1 MDGGVGLYPAW
12 VRLRRLSFLLAVA
25 LTAASCGVSRDDT
38 ATGPDGTGSDTTGTT
53 VAGGDASGDSTPT
66 TAELPPATT
75 AADDEVAV
83 DLVFAD
89 GSTGQILHGE
99 LNKLAV
105 PVKGNQEFIDLI
117 YDGTAPS
124 GLEAIL
130 LSQDVWSKVLENE
143 ITRAGSSTS
152 DQDRAEA
159 KKLVF
164 EQLAARLTDSTDPA
178 ADSERL
184 YGEVPYLA
192 FIVEL
197 QARQLALSNALKAKA
212 PATDRFPC
220 VSHILVDTPEDAD
233 KVVADLAAGGDFAT
247 IAKERSTDTGSGAAG
262 GELGCRDP
270 SSYVDVFKTAVET
283 ATPGQVV
290 GPVQSEFGYHVLI
303 VTGAEAD
310 GDALASTALETGL
323 DAATVKVDD
332 RVGTWDASQK
342 RITPAAS

>member
-1 MDGGVGLYPAW
+1 M
-12 VRLRRLSFLLAVA
+12 
-25 LTAASCGVSRDDT
+25 LTAVSCGVSRDSDT
-38 ATGPDGTGSDTTGTT
+38 AAGPDGTGTETAGTDTS
-53 VAGGDASGDSTPT
+53 VAGGDASTDSTST

-75 AADDEVAV
+75 AAADEVAV

-99 LNKLAV
+99 LNDLAV
-105 PVKGNQEFIDLI
+105 PVKKNQEFIDLI
-117 YDGTAPS
+117 YEGTVPT

-143 ITRAGSSTS
+143 ITRAGSSTTE
-152 DQDRAEA
+152 QDRAAA
-159 KKLVF
+159 KTLVF
-164 EQLAARLTDSTDPA
+164 EQLAARLTDSTDPT

-220 VSHILVDTPEDAD
+220 VSHILVDTPEEAN
-233 KVVADLAAGGDFAT
+233 KVVADLAAGGDFAA
-247 IAKERSTDTGSGAAG
+247 IATERSTDTGSGAAG

-270 SSYVDVFKTAVET
+270 ASYVAEFKTAVET

-303 VTGAEAD
+303 VTGSEAD
-310 GDALASTALETGL
+310 GDALASTALEAGL
-323 DAATVKVDD
+323 DAAKVTVDD
-332 RVGTWDASQK
+332 RVGTWDASLK

>member
-1 MDGGVGLYPAW
+1 
-12 VRLRRLSFLLAVA
+12 VRLRRLSFLLALA
-25 LTAASCGVSRDDT
+25 LTAAACGVSRDPDT
-38 ATGPDGTGSDTTGTT
+38 AAGPDGTGTEAAGTEST
-53 VAGGDASGDSTPT
+53 VAGGGASGDTTPT

-83 DLVFAD
+83 DVVFAD

-99 LNKLAV
+99 LNRLAV
-105 PVKGNQEFIDLI
+105 PVKENQEFIDLI
-117 YDGTAPS
+117 YDGQVPP

-130 LSQDVWSKVLENE
+130 LSQDVWSLVLQNE
-143 ITRAGSSTS
+143 ITRAGSSVT
-152 DQDRAEA
+152 DADRAEA
-159 KKLVF
+159 KSLVF
-164 EQLAARLTDSTDPA
+164 EQLATRLTDSTDPT

-220 VSHILVDTPEDAD
+220 VSHILVDTPEEANQ
-233 KVVADLAAGGDFAT
+233 VVTDLAAGGDFAT
-247 IAKERSTDTGSGAAG
+247 IARERSTDTGSGAAG

-270 SSYVDVFKTAVET
+270 GNYVNEFKTAVET
-283 ATPGQVV
+283 ATVGQVV

-303 VTGAEAD
+303 VTGSEAD
-310 GDALASTALETGL
+310 GDSLASTALETGL

-342 RITPAAS
+342 RITPAAA

>member
-1 MDGGVGLYPAW
+1 MIALA
-12 VRLRRLSFLLAVA
+12 LL
-25 LTAASCGVSRDDT
+25 AASCGQSRDTD
-38 ATGPDGTGSDTTGTT
+38 AAGPEGTGTEAAGTDTT
-53 VAGGDASGDSTPT
+53 VAGGDASDGSTPT

-105 PVKGNQEFIDLI
+105 PVKQNQEFVDLI
-117 YDGTAPS
+117 YGGELPP

-143 ITRAGSSTS
+143 VTRAGSSITEA
-152 DQDRAEA
+152 DRAEA

-164 EQLAARLTDSTDPA
+164 EQLASRLTDSTDPA

-184 YGEVPYLA
+184 LGEVPYLA

-197 QARQLALSNALKAKA
+197 QARQLALSNVLKAKA
-212 PATDRFPC
+212 PAADRFPC
-220 VSHILVDTPEDAD
+220 VKHILVDTVEEANQ
-233 KVVADLAAGGDFAT
+233 VVADLAAGGDFAAL
-247 IAKERSTDTGSGAAG
+247 AKERSTDTGSGAAG

-270 SSYVDVFKTAVET
+270 ANYVEPFKNAVQG

-290 GPVQSEFGYHVLI
+290 GPVQSEFGFHVLV
-303 VTGAEAD
+303 VTGSEAD
-310 GDALASTALETGL
+310 GDSLASTALESGL
-323 DAATVKVDD
+323 AAATVKVDD
-332 RVGTWDASQK
+332 RVGTWDAAQK
-342 RITPAAS
+342 RITSATS